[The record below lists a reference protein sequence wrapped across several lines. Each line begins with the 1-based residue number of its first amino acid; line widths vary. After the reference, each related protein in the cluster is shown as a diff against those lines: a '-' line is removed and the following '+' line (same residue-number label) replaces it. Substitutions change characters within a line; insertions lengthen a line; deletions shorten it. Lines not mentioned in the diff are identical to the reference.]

1 MEKMNNI
8 KKYGNGILVIEVQSL
23 KPEKFIN
30 FLWRNDVVIKNVKRR
45 SLTNYTMEISLKDY
59 NAVLEGATKTNSRIK
74 VLKRKGATFKLLK
87 LKRRKTLVITLI
99 LFIGILYYLSSFIWK
114 VEIITDKYL
123 SPFEI
128 RMLLKSYG
136 IDRGTF
142 KKDFDVYKLEE
153 KIIEDND
160 EVMWVKA
167 RIEGSKLMVQVAER
181 QAPPKI
187 REHKTT
193 GNIVA
198 SKDGEVDRIFSTSG
212 TTIVEPGKIVK
223 QGDLLIK
230 SEQGKEGKE
239 YNIKAEGTVYAKT
252 FYERS
257 EEVPE
262 YTVKRERTGKVSK
275 SYYIKF
281 KDKKFYIRN
290 GLKDF
295 ENYDKIDN
303 NKGIIKT
310 ETYYEVVEEKV
321 PTDVDEVVKE
331 LNRNIIL
338 NLDKSV
344 SILEVI
350 PEIKK
355 IEDNYVVNLLV
366 IAEENIAIEEI
377 ADKEEVLE

>member
-1 MEKMNNI
+1 
-8 KKYGNGILVIEVQSL
+8 
-23 KPEKFIN
+23 
-30 FLWRNDVVIKNVKRR
+30 
-45 SLTNYTMEISLKDY
+45 
-59 NAVLEGATKTNSRIK
+59 
-74 VLKRKGATFKLLK
+74 
-87 LKRRKTLVITLI
+87 
-99 LFIGILYYLSSFIWK
+99 
-114 VEIITDKYL
+114 
-123 SPFEI
+123 
-128 RMLLKSYG
+128 
-136 IDRGTF
+136 
-142 KKDFDVYKLEE
+142 
-153 KIIEDND
+153 
-160 EVMWVKA
+160 
-167 RIEGSKLMVQVAER
+167 GSKLMVQVAER

-239 YNIKAEGTVYAKT
+239 YNVKAEGTVYAKT

-281 KDKKFYIRN
+281 KDKKFYMRN

-355 IEDNYVVNLLV
+355 MEDNYVVNLLV

>member
-8 KKYGNGILVIEVQSL
+8 KKYGNGILTIEVQSL

-30 FLWRNDVVIKNVKRR
+30 FLWRNNVVIKNVKRR
-45 SLTNYTMEISLKDY
+45 SLTNYTMKINLQDY
-59 NAVLEGATKTNSRIK
+59 NTVLEGAARTNSK
-74 VLKRKGATFKLLK
+74 VTVLKRKGSIFKILK
-87 LKRRKTLVITLI
+87 LRRRKTLVITLA
-99 LFIGILYYLSSFIWK
+99 LFVGVLYYLSSFIWK

-128 RMLLKSYG
+128 RMQLKSYG
-136 IDRGTF
+136 IDKGTF

-167 RIEGSKLMVQVAER
+167 RIEGSKLTVQVAER

-198 SKDGEVDRIFSTSG
+198 SKDGEVDRIFSITGTSV
-212 TTIVEPGKIVK
+212 VEPGKIVK
-223 QGDLLIK
+223 RGDLLIK

-252 FYERS
+252 FYEKNK
-257 EEVPE
+257 EVPK
-262 YTVKRERTGKVSK
+262 YTIKRERTGNVSK
-275 SYYIKF
+275 SYYVKF
-281 KDKKFYIRN
+281 KDKKLYIRN
-290 GLKDF
+290 GLNDF

-310 ETYYEVVEEKV
+310 ETYHEVVEEKV
-321 PTDVDEVVKE
+321 PTEVDEVIKE

-344 SILEVI
+344 KILEVI
-350 PEIKK
+350 PEIKEM
-355 IEDNYVVNLLV
+355 EDKFLVNLLV
-366 IAEENIAIEEI
+366 IAEENIATEEFV
-377 ADKEEVLE
+377 DGEEALD